1 MIEDGGWRGFFEFYI
16 DGDGMALAGANL
28 SPIKT
33 VLIAL
38 FVVGGDNLINEGT
51 GIAQLG
57 KFADLSPAVL
67 VDPAIFIGFLV
78 VTEEE
83 G

>member
-1 MIEDGGWRGFFEFYI
+1 MIEDVRRRGFFEFYI
-16 DGDGMALAGANL
+16 DGNGMPLPGTNL
-28 SPIKT
+28 SLIRAI
-33 VLIAL
+33 LIAL
-38 FVVGGDNLINEGT
+38 LAVGGDNLIKEGT
-51 GIAQLG
+51 GIAQLS

-67 VDPAIFIGFLV
+67 VDSAILKGFLV

>member
-1 MIEDGGWRGFFEFYI
+1 MIEDGGRRGFFEFYI
-16 DGDGMALAGANL
+16 NGDGMTLAGSNL
-28 SPIKT
+28 SPIWA

-38 FVVGGDNLINEGT
+38 LVVGGDNLIKEGM

-57 KFADLSPAVL
+57 KFADLSPTVL
-67 VDPAIFIGFLV
+67 VDPAILKGFLV